1 MNKQKLI
8 PLMVAAF
15 VILGGATIGIGKFG
29 PSLVHAQTPATQ
41 VQQVA
46 PEKGEALEMQG
57 KKSAEAN
64 EPANEQAQDKNLLG
78 GGHQDAD
85 GATVDH
91 QFEGVE

>member
-8 PLMVAAF
+8 PLMAAAF
-15 VILGGATIGIGKFG
+15 VILGGAVGISKIG

-46 PEKGEALEMQG
+46 PEKGEAVEAQG
-57 KKSAEAN
+57 KEGVEAN
-64 EPANEQAQDKNLLG
+64 EPANEQEQEKNLPG
-78 GGHQDAD
+78 GGHQDTD
-85 GATVDH
+85 GSNVDH